1 MSEEVVE
8 GGIRA
13 KRIRPRP
20 RHWVTAVVV
29 SCAVAGTWPCHASIR
44 DTSFTRI
51 ELGGAT
57 DITNEQ
63 YFEDTY
69 SDTLFL
75 GRRLSSTPE
84 VRTGAALSLDHQRAE
99 IGSDWWLRTHL
110 DARLGDKLQ
119 RFDAHAQF
127 RSSSERF
134 WRGLIE
140 PSLSLRSDESFGETR
155 REMRSRLAARLSHR
169 TLDEA
174 STFELAGAGELARS
188 QATSADYVLDRDA
201 AELTTTWD
209 HAAPFAATSWRA
221 RYTVLARAFPDSASR
236 DHYEHRAEVSLEW
249 IGLGASVSGLA
260 QVERRM
266 PQFDVYSTR
275 DDYWA
280 GQAELGANWR
290 PGGWGAIE
298 LALSSEGFRYHLP
311 DSVSYFD
318 YELNRAR
325 LAVRRELPR
334 GFAFTAG
341 PLAEWVDAQMAPGE
355 RYHEWGLSL
364 DLERSLGGAW
374 WSLCPSAGVRQYP
387 AIAEVAQFSGH
398 SDYRFLELAVLVDQ
412 ALPLRC
418 RVRLAATV
426 RLEKHDDP
434 SQDARSLYFSVDLRR
449 LL

>member
-1 MSEEVVE
+1 VSEEVVK
-8 GGIRA
+8 GGIRLQQFWS
-13 KRIRPRP
+13 RPCL
-20 RHWVTAVVV
+20 WATAVVV
-29 SCAVAGTWPCHASIR
+29 YCSLAVTWPCNASMR
-44 DTSFTRI
+44 DSSFTRI

-63 YFEDTY
+63 YFEETY

-84 VRTGAALSLDHQRAE
+84 VRTGAVLSLDHQRAQ
-99 IGSDWWLRTHL
+99 IDSDWWLRTHL

-119 RFDAHAQF
+119 RLEAQARF

-174 STFELAGAGELARS
+174 NTFELAGAGELARS

-209 HAAPFAATSWRA
+209 HAAPFAAISWRA
-221 RYTVLARAFPDSASR
+221 RYSALARAFPDSASR
-236 DHYEHRAEVSLEW
+236 DHYEHRGEVSLDW
-249 IGLGASVSGLA
+249 TGLASSVSGLA

-266 PQFDVYSTR
+266 PQFVVYSTR

-280 GQAELGANWR
+280 GHAELSASWR
-290 PGGWGAIE
+290 PGVWGAIE
-298 LALSSEGFRYHLP
+298 LGLSSEGFRYHLA

-318 YELNRAR
+318 YELHRAR
-325 LAVRRELPR
+325 LAMRRELPR
-334 GFAFTAG
+334 GFALTAG
-341 PLAEWVDAQMAPGE
+341 PLAEWLAAEMAPGE
-355 RYHEWGLSL
+355 RYHEWGLSA
-364 DLERSLGGAW
+364 DLERSLGRAW
-374 WSLCPSAGVRQYP
+374 WSFCPSAGVREYT
-387 AIAEVAQFSGH
+387 AIGEVARFSGH
-398 SDYRFLELAVLVDQ
+398 SDYRFFELAVLVDQ

-418 RVRLAATV
+418 RVRLAATA

>member
-8 GGIRA
+8 GGNRSQHVWA
-13 KRIRPRP
+13 GP
-20 RHWVTAVVV
+20 RHWVAAIVA
-29 SCAVAGTWPCHASIR
+29 SCALAGTWPCHAAIR
-44 DTSFTRI
+44 DSSFTRI

-57 DITNEQ
+57 EITNEQ

-84 VRTGAALSLDHQRAE
+84 VRTGAALSLDHQRA
-99 IGSDWWLRTHL
+99 GTDSDWWLRTHL

-119 RFDAHAQF
+119 RLEAQAQF
-127 RSSSERF
+127 RSSSDRF

-140 PSLSLRSDESFGETR
+140 PSVSLRSDESFGETR
-155 REMRSRLAARLSHR
+155 RELRSRLAARLSHR

-174 STFELAGAGELARS
+174 NTFELAGAGDLARS
-188 QATSADYVLDRDA
+188 QATSANYVLDRNA

-209 HAAPFAATSWRA
+209 HAVPFAAMAWRA
-221 RYTVLARAFPDSASR
+221 RYTALARAFPDSASR
-236 DHYEHRAEVSLEW
+236 DHYEHRAEISLEW
-249 IGLGASVSGLA
+249 TGLGASVSGLA
-260 QVERRM
+260 QVERRL
-266 PQFDVYSTR
+266 PQFVVYSTR

-280 GQAELGANWR
+280 GQAELGGSWR
-290 PGGWGAIE
+290 PGPWGAIE
-298 LALSSEGFRYHLP
+298 LALSSEGFRYQLP
-311 DSVSYFD
+311 DSVSFFD
-318 YELNRAR
+318 YELHRAQ

-334 GFAFTAG
+334 GFALTAG
-341 PLAEWVDAQMAPGE
+341 PLTEWLVAAMAPGE

-364 DLERSLGGAW
+364 DLERSLGRAW
-374 WSLCPSAGVRQYP
+374 WSFSPSAGLREYT
-387 AIAEVAQFSGH
+387 AIGEVAQFSGH

-412 ALPLRC
+412 ALPVRC
-418 RVRLAATV
+418 RVRLAATA